1 MEGIVS
7 VQTRQNLVEFSGNQ
21 RCSLKICLM
30 KYRAPSGRSA
40 AMFFSSRALIFAS
53 SDNCS
58 TRIRIDV
65 GLHLDLFTNITAEKK
80 ETLRGLAVN
89 SEE

>member
-40 AMFFSSRALIFAS
+40 AMFFSSRALIFDG

-80 ETLRGLAVN
+80 KKP
-89 SEE
+89 

>member
-40 AMFFSSRALIFAS
+40 AMFFFSSRALIFAS

-80 ETLRGLAVN
+80 RNPEGI
-89 SEE
+89 SS